1 MKEVTSIIIDILMIG
16 LILLQFAVLI
26 SMLHSTRK
34 RSELEKQFWKE
45 QTDRMNEVY
54 ETLKEQIFFI
64 EDSKEALEDARKE
77 QAEGNTIPKERIK

>member
-1 MKEVTSIIIDILMIG
+1 MKEVTPIVIDILMIG
-16 LILLQFAVLI
+16 LILLQYSILI
-26 SMLHSTRK
+26 FMLHSACK
-34 RSELEKQFWKE
+34 RSESEKRFWEE

-77 QAEGNTIPKERIK
+77 QAKRNTISKE

>member
-34 RSELEKQFWKE
+34 RSELEKRFWEE
-45 QTDRMNEVY
+45 QTEKMHEVY

-77 QAEGNTIPKERIK
+77 QAKRNTISKE